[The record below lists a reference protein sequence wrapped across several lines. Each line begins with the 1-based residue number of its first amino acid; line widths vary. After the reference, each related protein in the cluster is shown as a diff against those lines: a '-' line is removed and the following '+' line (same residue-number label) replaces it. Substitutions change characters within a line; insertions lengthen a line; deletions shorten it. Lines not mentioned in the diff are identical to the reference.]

1 MDNILLFFIVRLF
14 ITVVLFVVPSSSVRS
29 VSTTSPSSTSIYA
42 SWSVPIPND
51 INGVLTHY
59 TVTYF
64 GEEIDTTVRIIQVN
78 TSSHEDM
85 NLTLTD
91 LEEYAIYSVNVS
103 VYTKVGRGPDV
114 LVYQR
119 TLQDGLFTF
128 QYTKFLQ

>member
-1 MDNILLFFIVRLF
+1 M
-14 ITVVLFVVPSSSVRS
+14 
-29 VSTTSPSSTSIYA
+29 
-42 SWSVPIPND
+42 SWSVPILND

-85 NLTLTD
+85 NLTLTN

-128 QYTKFLQ
+128 SIPNFFSKTIAITHVSLTLSLMYSSLFM

>member
-1 MDNILLFFIVRLF
+1 M
-14 ITVVLFVVPSSSVRS
+14 
-29 VSTTSPSSTSIYA
+29 STTSPTSTSIYV
-42 SWSVPIPND
+42 SWSVPIPDD

-59 TVTYF
+59 TVTYY

-85 NLTLTD
+85 NLTLTN
-91 LEEYAIYSVNVS
+91 LEEYTIYSVNVS

-119 TLQDGLFTF
+119 TLQDGEYFSFLFSKITYCIISF
-128 QYTKFLQ
+128 FICFCLICNCYNY

>member
-1 MDNILLFFIVRLF
+1 M
-14 ITVVLFVVPSSSVRS
+14 
-29 VSTTSPSSTSIYA
+29 
-42 SWSVPIPND
+42 SWSVPIPDD

-59 TVTYF
+59 TVTYY

-91 LEEYAIYSVNVS
+91 LEEYTMYSVNVS

-119 TLQDGLFTF
+119 TLQDGLFIYIICFRSLT
-128 QYTKFLQ
+128 LS

>member
-1 MDNILLFFIVRLF
+1 M
-14 ITVVLFVVPSSSVRS
+14 
-29 VSTTSPSSTSIYA
+29 

-85 NLTLTD
+85 NLTLTN

-103 VYTKVGRGPDV
+103 AYTIVGKGPDAI
-114 LVYQR
+114 LTQR
-119 TLQDGLFTF
+119 TNQDGE
-128 QYTKFLQ
+128 Y

>member
-1 MDNILLFFIVRLF
+1 M
-14 ITVVLFVVPSSSVRS
+14 
-29 VSTTSPSSTSIYA
+29 

-78 TSSHEDM
+78 TSSHGDM

-119 TLQDGLFTF
+119 TLQDGEYPFFTF
-128 QYTKFLQ
+128 FFQNNMPYS

>member
-1 MDNILLFFIVRLF
+1 M
-14 ITVVLFVVPSSSVRS
+14 
-29 VSTTSPSSTSIYA
+29 STTSPTSTSIYV
-42 SWSVPIPND
+42 SWSVPIPDD

-59 TVTYF
+59 TVTYY

-91 LEEYAIYSVNVS
+91 LEEYTIYSVNVS

-114 LVYQR
+114 LAYQR
-119 TLQDGLFTF
+119 TLQDGEYSSFFLFSKITYCIF
-128 QYTKFLQ
+128 SFFIYFCLICNYRRDTSC